1 MVRQDVS
8 NVEKQ
13 LSKLRDELNRHNY
26 FYYVLDQPTVSD
38 SEYDVLMRDLKAL
51 EDILPTEPRY
61 HPYHNCRIDVDGT
74 NGPSMCSQAPCRIQ
88 IVCLLDGGL

>member
-26 FYYVLDQPTVSD
+26 FYYVVEGAT
-38 SEYDVLMRDLKAL
+38 L
-51 EDILPTEPRY
+51 EI
-61 HPYHNCRIDVDGT
+61 CREDGT
-74 NGPSMCSQAPCRIQ
+74 LNTVTMQPGD
-88 IVCLLDGGL
+88 VVGGVEGSTHDAKNIDDKRFRNVLVEVKTS